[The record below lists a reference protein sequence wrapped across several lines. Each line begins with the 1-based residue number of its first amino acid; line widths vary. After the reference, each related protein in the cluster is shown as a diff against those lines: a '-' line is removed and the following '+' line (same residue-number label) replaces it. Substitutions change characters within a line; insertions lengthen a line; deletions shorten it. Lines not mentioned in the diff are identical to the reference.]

1 MGSPASMGIRFCRIQ
16 LLGLRCNSSCA
27 TMGLSGLW
35 TAAGS
40 FATGGKSGLLR
51 AGWWVTPTVRK
62 NRESATENKPP
73 DGLQDLF
80 LMATVRVKR

>member
-1 MGSPASMGIRFCRIQ
+1 
-16 LLGLRCNSSCA
+16 
-27 TMGLSGLW
+27 MGLSGLW